1 MDNRNLE
8 KALDI
13 AAALFMGETVNA
25 KGSNAMLYEEYSHN
39 PEVYDILMQILGKLD
54 ISLYEYNNSLFISP
68 GSNNRVYGF
77 SNEELKRVMGLR
89 LNKELFLVYFIIYSM
104 ITEFYRD
111 TAGSTYLEYL
121 RLEDVIRS
129 VGASLGGMIDRSA
142 GIVME
147 EAEKDSFKAIA
158 LLWDELPDV
167 SADDKSEVRAAK
179 NSRSGFV
186 KLTFNFLTEQKLFTE
201 AEERYYPTDRFR
213 AIAQNYFQNNR
224 GRLYEIMNAQ
234 GEEENSNAAD
244 QQDQSK

>member
-1 MDNRNLE
+1 MENRNLD

-13 AAALFMGETVNA
+13 AAALFMGEQV
-25 KGSNAMLYEEYSHN
+25 GSRGGNAMLYEEYSRN
-39 PEVYDILMQILGKLD
+39 PEVYDILLRILGRLD

-68 GSNNRVYGF
+68 GSSNRVYGF

-89 LNKELFLVYFIIYSM
+89 LNKELFLAYFIIYCV

-111 TAGSTYLEYL
+111 SAGSTYLEYL
-121 RLEDVIRS
+121 RAEDVIRA
-129 VGASLGGMIDRSA
+129 VNAALGGLIDRSG

-167 SADDKSEVRAAK
+167 SADDKSGVRAAK

-186 KLTFNFLTEQKLFTE
+186 KLTFNFLVEQKLFTE
-201 AEERYYPTDRFR
+201 SEERYYPTDRFR
-213 AIAQNYFQNNR
+213 AVAENYFENGR
-224 GRLYEIMNAQ
+224 GRLYEIMNG
-234 GEEENSNAAD
+234 GEREESDAAD
-244 QQDQSK
+244 